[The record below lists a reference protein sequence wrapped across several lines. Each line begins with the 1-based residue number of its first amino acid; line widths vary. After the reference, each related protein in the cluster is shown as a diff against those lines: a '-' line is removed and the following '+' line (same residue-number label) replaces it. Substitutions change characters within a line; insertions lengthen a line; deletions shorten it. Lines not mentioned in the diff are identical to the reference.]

1 MIIFIPVSIVIH
13 NFDSISQYL
22 KILDLHCIQ
31 LLQIHHQE
39 SCRRYNVRSP

>member
-22 KILDLHCIQ
+22 KILDLYRIQ
-31 LLQIHHQE
+31 LLQIHQE